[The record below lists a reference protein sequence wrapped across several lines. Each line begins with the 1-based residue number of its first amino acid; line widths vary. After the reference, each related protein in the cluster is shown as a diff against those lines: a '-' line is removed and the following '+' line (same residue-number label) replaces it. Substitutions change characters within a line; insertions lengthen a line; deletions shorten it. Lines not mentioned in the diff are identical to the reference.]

1 MDNFLL
7 TTSVSAPNRNIN
19 VYVADGVDNKFKEN
33 TCETL
38 NSISCFSK
46 KAQKAVAN
54 LRNVIVL
61 KDSMS
66 VMPAKFARTKHKLNK
81 HASDAYGFVCKTD
94 KAIVINEHNHKRKDV
109 SLEGSLESQVSD
121 TLSHEIGH
129 LIDKNY
135 STSPRF
141 VNAYLKDLK
150 NIEQMI
156 KNGEKVNSREVKD
169 MVVYLKHY
177 MEGADFSDG
186 IDRRDV
192 SREGL
197 RENFAEC
204 FSTIVDEKPSEINDI
219 FKALFPNTM
228 AQTLNFVI

>member
-7 TTSVSAPNRNIN
+7 TSPISSKNCNIN

-33 TCETL
+33 TCDAL
-38 NSISCFSK
+38 KKISCFSP
-46 KAQKAVAN
+46 KAQRAVSH
-54 LRNVIVL
+54 LKNVIVL

-66 VMPAKFARTKHKLNK
+66 AVPAKFARTQHKLNK
-81 HASDAYGFVCKTD
+81 HGTDAYGFVCKPD
-94 KAIVINEHNHKRKDV
+94 RAIVINEHNHQRKDV
-109 SLEGSLESQVSD
+109 ALEGSIETQASD

-129 LIDKNY
+129 LLDKGHSSN
-135 STSPRF
+135 PRF

-150 NIEQMI
+150 NIEEKL
-156 KNGEKVNSREVKD
+156 KNGEKVHSRDVKD

-177 MEGADFSDG
+177 MEGVDFSDG
-186 IDRRDV
+186 IDRRDI

-204 FSTIVDEKPSEINDI
+204 FSTIVDENPSEINEI
-219 FKALFPNTM
+219 FKEMFPNTM
-228 AQTLNFVI
+228 KQTLNFVI